1 MCLAVWIRM
10 QKTKSFNTVLKGA
23 GFYILTRGIG
33 NTIGCAEDW
42 LRGGLVESALGVLVY
57 RVFLKLLI
65 DC

>member
-1 MCLAVWIRM
+1 MPRCLDTHAKNKII
-10 QKTKSFNTVLKGA
+10 KCSIAGA
-23 GFYILTRGIG
+23 GFYILARGIG

-65 DC
+65 DY